1 MRTVWSSKL
10 VFGAFISVC
19 DADGNAANYL
29 VVYSSCPL
37 TEKKLFFFSVGSGP
51 VAAYTGAS
59 ISPLKEIAIHQN
71 CRMC

>member
-1 MRTVWSSKL
+1 M
-10 VFGAFISVC
+10 FGAFISVC

-51 VAAYTGAS
+51 VAAYTG
-59 ISPLKEIAIHQN
+59 KEIAMH
-71 CRMC
+71 